1 MFNRKLHPLSAVIA
15 LTLLNANA
23 VQAQE
28 KDQAAEL
35 DTVVVTGTR
44 SANRTLGE
52 SLSPIDLLSAD
63 TLNNSGTPEL
73 NQALSKL
80 LPSFNFPRP
89 SITDGTDHVRPAQLR
104 GMSPDQVLVL
114 VNGKRRH
121 TSAVVNLNGSQGRG
135 SAAVDLNAIP
145 FYAIDRIEVLRDGAS
160 ALYGSDA
167 IAGVINIVL
176 KGGDEGGTVETRYGQ
191 MSAGDGELIQAGADM
206 GVKLNADGWI
216 HLSAEYRDRAD
227 TNRSRPDLRTLQ
239 TPATYAT
246 VNHRFGDADTNDQ
259 IFFFNGQVGLPAEAE
274 LYFFGNLGDREG
286 DAAGFYRRAFD
297 SRNVVAIY
305 PDGFLPIIN
314 SVAEDTSV
322 VMGVRGDTEGGWTW
336 DVSAN
341 YGANDFD
348 FIITNSLNNSL
359 GAASPTEFFAGTLHG
374 AQNLFNA
381 DVSKYFDGLIGNGLN
396 VAFGAEHRKDS
407 YRIEPGEEASYV
419 GTGSQVFPGFRPQDS
434 GSFDRDSN
442 AVYLDLESDVTDQFA
457 TSLAVRYEDYSDFGS
472 TTSGKLSGRYS
483 FTDTV
488 ALRGTVSTGFRAP
501 SLAQQFYATTATNFI
516 GGVPFDVRTFAVT
529 DPVAIALGAEPLQA
543 EESTNVS
550 LGLSLQPTD
559 DLNITID
566 AYQIDVDDR
575 IILSENLTG
584 TAVQQFL
591 ASQGILNANGGR
603 YFTNAIDT
611 RTRGL
616 DIVASYG
623 FTLGDGD
630 LSVTAGVNFNDVDI
644 TAIAPNPEEL
654 QQGGLQLQRI
664 GRVEQGR
671 VEVGSPDNKLNL
683 GADYSLGNFSLNTN
697 LTRYGEVSVLNTN
710 PDLDQTFGSEW
721 VLDFSASYTL
731 DAWRFTV
738 GADNVLDNYPDEVLF
753 ANSTNG
759 ILPYSSTSPFG
770 FNGAFWYG
778 KATFRW

>member
-44 SANRTLGE
+44 SANRTLAE

-73 NQALSKL
+73 NQALSRL

-359 GAASPTEFFAGTLHG
+359 GAASPTEFFAGTLHS

-778 KATFRW
+778 KAKFRW

>member
-359 GAASPTEFFAGTLHG
+359 GAASPTEFFAGTLHS

-381 DVSKYFDGLIGNGLN
+381 DVSKYFEGLIGNGLN

-457 TSLAVRYEDYSDFGS
+457 TSLAVRFEDYSDFGS

-731 DAWRFTV
+731 DAWLFTV

>member
-44 SANRTLGE
+44 SANRTLAE

-73 NQALSKL
+73 NQALSRL

-359 GAASPTEFFAGTLHG
+359 GAASPTEFFAGTLHS

>member
-73 NQALSKL
+73 NQALSRL

-297 SRNVVAIY
+297 SRNVAAIY

>member
-1 MFNRKLHPLSAVIA
+1 MHPLSAVIA

-44 SANRTLGE
+44 SANRTLAE

-73 NQALSKL
+73 NQALSRL

-359 GAASPTEFFAGTLHG
+359 GAASPTEFFAGTLHS

>member
-44 SANRTLGE
+44 SANRTLAE

-73 NQALSKL
+73 NQALSRL

-710 PDLDQTFGSEW
+710 PELDQTFGSEW

-753 ANSTNG
+753 ANSTSG

>member
-44 SANRTLGE
+44 SANRTLAE

-73 NQALSKL
+73 NQALSRL

-710 PDLDQTFGSEW
+710 PELDQTFGSEW

-731 DAWRFTV
+731 DAWRFTI

-753 ANSTNG
+753 ANSTSG

>member
-44 SANRTLGE
+44 SANRTLAE

-73 NQALSKL
+73 NQALSRL

-753 ANSTNG
+753 ANSTSG

>member
-297 SRNVVAIY
+297 SRNVAAIY

-359 GAASPTEFFAGTLHG
+359 GAASPTEFFAGTLHS

-381 DVSKYFDGLIGNGLN
+381 DVSKYFEGLIGNGLN

-457 TSLAVRYEDYSDFGS
+457 TSLAVRFEDYSDFGS

-731 DAWRFTV
+731 DAWLFTV

>member
-44 SANRTLGE
+44 SANRTLAE

-73 NQALSKL
+73 NQALSRL

-359 GAASPTEFFAGTLHG
+359 GAASPTEFFAGTLHS

-731 DAWRFTV
+731 DAWLFTV

>member
-44 SANRTLGE
+44 SANRTLAE

-73 NQALSKL
+73 NQALSRL

-359 GAASPTEFFAGTLHG
+359 GAASPTEFFAGILHS

-753 ANSTNG
+753 ANSTSG

>member
-44 SANRTLGE
+44 SANRTLAE

-73 NQALSKL
+73 NQALSRL

-731 DAWRFTV
+731 DAWRFTI

>member
-15 LTLLNANA
+15 LSLFNPGNVL
-23 VQAQE
+23 AQ
-28 KDQAAEL
+28 DDDDAAEL

-44 SANRTLGE
+44 AANRTLAE
-52 SLSPIDLLSAD
+52 SLSPIDLLPAD

-176 KGGDEGGTVETRYGQ
+176 KGGDEGGTVETRYGK
-191 MSAGDGELIQAGADM
+191 MSAGDGELIQTGADL
-206 GVKLNADGWI
+206 GVKLSEDGWI

-297 SRNVVAIY
+297 SRNVLAIY

-348 FIITNSLNNSL
+348 FIISNSLNNSL
-359 GAASPTEFFAGTLHG
+359 GAASPTEFFAGTLHS

-381 DVSKYFDGLIGNGLN
+381 DVSKYFDGVIGNGLN

-529 DPVAIALGAEPLQA
+529 DPVAIALGAEPLKA
-543 EESTNVS
+543 EESTNFS

-623 FTLGDGD
+623 FALGDGD
-630 LSVTAGVNFNDVDI
+630 LNLTAGVNFNDVDI

-683 GADYSLGNFSLNTN
+683 GAEYSLGNFSLNTN
-697 LTRYGEVSVLNTN
+697 LTRYGEVSVLNNN

-721 VLDFSASYTL
+721 VLDFSANYTL
-731 DAWRFTV
+731 DAWRFTI

-753 ANSTNG
+753 ANSTSG

>member
-1 MFNRKLHPLSAVIA
+1 M
-15 LTLLNANA
+15 
-23 VQAQE
+23 
-28 KDQAAEL
+28 
-35 DTVVVTGTR
+35 
-44 SANRTLGE
+44 
-52 SLSPIDLLSAD
+52 
-63 TLNNSGTPEL
+63 
-73 NQALSKL
+73 
-80 LPSFNFPRP
+80 
-89 SITDGTDHVRPAQLR
+89 
-104 GMSPDQVLVL
+104 
-114 VNGKRRH
+114 
-121 TSAVVNLNGSQGRG
+121 
-135 SAAVDLNAIP
+135 
-145 FYAIDRIEVLRDGAS
+145 
-160 ALYGSDA
+160 
-167 IAGVINIVL
+167 
-176 KGGDEGGTVETRYGQ
+176 
-191 MSAGDGELIQAGADM
+191 
-206 GVKLNADGWI
+206 
-216 HLSAEYRDRAD
+216 
-227 TNRSRPDLRTLQ
+227 
-239 TPATYAT
+239 
-246 VNHRFGDADTNDQ
+246 
-259 IFFFNGQVGLPAEAE
+259 
-274 LYFFGNLGDREG
+274 
-286 DAAGFYRRAFD
+286 
-297 SRNVVAIY
+297 
-305 PDGFLPIIN
+305 
-314 SVAEDTSV
+314 
-322 VMGVRGDTEGGWTW
+322 
-336 DVSAN
+336 
-341 YGANDFD
+341 
-348 FIITNSLNNSL
+348 
-359 GAASPTEFFAGTLHG
+359 HG

-710 PDLDQTFGSEW
+710 PELDQTFGSEW

-731 DAWRFTV
+731 DAWRFTI

-753 ANSTNG
+753 ANSTSG

>member
-73 NQALSKL
+73 NQALSRL

-359 GAASPTEFFAGTLHG
+359 GAASPTEFFAGTLHS

-457 TSLAVRYEDYSDFGS
+457 TSLAVR
-472 TTSGKLSGRYS
+472 
-483 FTDTV
+483 
-488 ALRGTVSTGFRAP
+488 LRGLQR
-501 SLAQQFYATTATNFI
+501 LR
-516 GGVPFDVRTFAVT
+516 FDHVRQV
-529 DPVAIALGAEPLQA
+529 VWPLF
-543 EESTNVS
+543 VH
-550 LGLSLQPTD
+550 
-559 DLNITID
+559 
-566 AYQIDVDDR
+566 
-575 IILSENLTG
+575 
-584 TAVQQFL
+584 
-591 ASQGILNANGGR
+591 R
-603 YFTNAIDT
+603 Y
-611 RTRGL
+611 
-616 DIVASYG
+616 
-623 FTLGDGD
+623 
-630 LSVTAGVNFNDVDI
+630 
-644 TAIAPNPEEL
+644 
-654 QQGGLQLQRI
+654 GGLARYRFHRLPCALAGAAVLRDNGDQLH
-664 GRVEQGR
+664 
-671 VEVGSPDNKLNL
+671 
-683 GADYSLGNFSLNTN
+683 
-697 LTRYGEVSVLNTN
+697 
-710 PDLDQTFGSEW
+710 
-721 VLDFSASYTL
+721 
-731 DAWRFTV
+731 WRR
-738 GADNVLDNYPDEVLF
+738 AL
-753 ANSTNG
+753 
-759 ILPYSSTSPFG
+759 
-770 FNGAFWYG
+770 
-778 KATFRW
+778 

>member
-359 GAASPTEFFAGTLHG
+359 GAASPTEFFAGTLHS

-381 DVSKYFDGLIGNGLN
+381 DVSKYFEGLIGNGLN

-457 TSLAVRYEDYSDFGS
+457 TSLAVRFEDYSDFGS

>member
-44 SANRTLGE
+44 SANRTLAE

-73 NQALSKL
+73 NQALSRL

-297 SRNVVAIY
+297 SRNVAAIY

-359 GAASPTEFFAGTLHG
+359 GAASPTEFFAGTLHS

-381 DVSKYFDGLIGNGLN
+381 DVSKYFEGLIGNGLN

-457 TSLAVRYEDYSDFGS
+457 TSLAVRFEDYSDFGS

-731 DAWRFTV
+731 DAWLFTV

>member
-1 MFNRKLHPLSAVIA
+1 
-15 LTLLNANA
+15 
-23 VQAQE
+23 
-28 KDQAAEL
+28 
-35 DTVVVTGTR
+35 VV
-44 SANRTLGE
+44 
-52 SLSPIDLLSAD
+52 
-63 TLNNSGTPEL
+63 
-73 NQALSKL
+73 
-80 LPSFNFPRP
+80 
-89 SITDGTDHVRPAQLR
+89 
-104 GMSPDQVLVL
+104 
-114 VNGKRRH
+114 
-121 TSAVVNLNGSQGRG
+121 
-135 SAAVDLNAIP
+135 
-145 FYAIDRIEVLRDGAS
+145 
-160 ALYGSDA
+160 
-167 IAGVINIVL
+167 
-176 KGGDEGGTVETRYGQ
+176 
-191 MSAGDGELIQAGADM
+191 
-206 GVKLNADGWI
+206 
-216 HLSAEYRDRAD
+216 
-227 TNRSRPDLRTLQ
+227 
-239 TPATYAT
+239 
-246 VNHRFGDADTNDQ
+246 
-259 IFFFNGQVGLPAEAE
+259 
-274 LYFFGNLGDREG
+274 
-286 DAAGFYRRAFD
+286 
-297 SRNVVAIY
+297 
-305 PDGFLPIIN
+305 
-314 SVAEDTSV
+314 
-322 VMGVRGDTEGGWTW
+322 
-336 DVSAN
+336 
-341 YGANDFD
+341 
-348 FIITNSLNNSL
+348 
-359 GAASPTEFFAGTLHG
+359 
-374 AQNLFNA
+374 
-381 DVSKYFDGLIGNGLN
+381 
-396 VAFGAEHRKDS
+396 
-407 YRIEPGEEASYV
+407 
-419 GTGSQVFPGFRPQDS
+419 PGFRPQDS

-753 ANSTNG
+753 ANSTSG

>member
-44 SANRTLGE
+44 SANRTLAE

-73 NQALSKL
+73 NQALSRL

-359 GAASPTEFFAGTLHG
+359 GAASPTEFFAGTLHS

-753 ANSTNG
+753 ANSTSG

>member
-1 MFNRKLHPLSAVIA
+1 MHPLSAVIA

-44 SANRTLGE
+44 SANRTLAE

-73 NQALSKL
+73 NQALSRL